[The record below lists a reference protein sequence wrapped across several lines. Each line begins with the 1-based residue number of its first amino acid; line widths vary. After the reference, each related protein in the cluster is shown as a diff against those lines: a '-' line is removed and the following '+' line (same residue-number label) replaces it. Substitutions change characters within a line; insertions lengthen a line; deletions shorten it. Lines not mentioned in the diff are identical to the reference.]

1 VKRDYSEQPPGG
13 QRLSAELFGTFL
25 LTFVAAGAEIIDVS
39 SQHRIGHIAKYLS
52 PALLVMAMIYSIS
65 EISGAHINPAV
76 TVAFYLRGI
85 FPLKRVPGYL
95 AAQFLGGVLAALLL
109 KVFFGALLP
118 EGASK
123 PGPNVALWVAFSME
137 TLLTTILIFVIIRTA
152 EEKPVIGPQA
162 AIAVG
167 GTIALCGLFASPI
180 SGASMNPA
188 RSLGP
193 QLVSGMIEN
202 SWMYVLAPLLGAA
215 IAVGLCHLMRGLPN
229 TAGREAA
236 GGKAS

>member
-1 VKRDYSEQPPGG
+1 M
-13 QRLSAELFGTFL
+13 SAELFGTFL
-25 LTFVAAGAEIIDVS
+25 LTFVAAGAEIIDVA
-39 SQHRIGHIAKYLS
+39 SQHKIGHIAKYVS

-76 TVAFYLRGI
+76 TLGFYLRGV

-95 AAQFLGGVLAALLL
+95 AAQFLGGILAALLL
-109 KVFFGALLP
+109 RGFFGALLP

-123 PGPNVALWVAFSME
+123 PGPDVAAWLAFAME
-137 TLLTTILIFVIIRTA
+137 ALLTTILVFVIISTA
-152 EEKPVIGPQA
+152 EEKPAIGPQA

-193 QLVSGMIEN
+193 QLVSGMTNYTWI
-202 SWMYVLAPLLGAA
+202 YLAAPLLGAA
-215 IAVGLCHLMRGLPN
+215 IAVALCRFLHGSPSS
-229 TAGREAA
+229 AEQEAA
-236 GGKAS
+236 SGRK